1 MKYLTLTF
9 AIILT
14 GTVFLSMSAS
24 AQEATPP
31 LTAADRE
38 AFYTDLLEKRV
49 AAILK
54 ELSLTNTTRS
64 TRVHDLLTN
73 YYRGLKARDERLA
86 AAHQAGAKEPVAT
99 NKDSAVRARTQTG
112 MTHDQFITGLST
124 DLTPTQVETV
134 KDLMTYGKVKFT
146 YDGYNAIVPGLTD
159 EQKARILVML
169 WAARE
174 EAIDGGS
181 ATEKSAIF
189 QKYKDKINEY
199 LTAQGHDLA
208 QAYKDWN
215 TKQELAKKQKGE
227 PVQAGARPTQ

>member
-1 MKYLTLTF
+1 MKHFALTLA
-9 AIILT
+9 AILSV
-14 GTVFLSMSAS
+14 TVFLDTSTS

-38 AFYTDLLEKRV
+38 AFYKDLLEKRV
-49 AAILK
+49 AAIVN
-54 ELSLTNTTRS
+54 ELALTNS
-64 TRVHDLLTN
+64 ASSAQVHDLLTN

-86 AAHQAGAKEPVAT
+86 AAHQSVAKEPVAT
-99 NKDSAVRARTQTG
+99 DKDSAVRARNQTG

-124 DLTPTQVETV
+124 ELTPTQVETV
-134 KDLMTYGKVKFT
+134 KDLMTYRKVKFT

-199 LTAQGHDLA
+199 LTAQGYDVA

-215 TKQELAKKQKGE
+215 TKLELAKKQKGE
-227 PVQAGARPTQ
+227 PVQAGAKPAP